1 MQSTCLTYNVTEQRV
16 IKLQLLIFCTL
27 DLTDLFWVTRVAV
40 AENDTDHVTCKM
52 EPLLQLVKMD

>member
-1 MQSTCLTYNVTEQRV
+1 MYM
-16 IKLQLLIFCTL
+16 TL
-27 DLTDLFWVTRVAV
+27 KRNAVAV

>member
-1 MQSTCLTYNVTEQRV
+1 MYM
-16 IKLQLLIFCTL
+16 TL
-27 DLTDLFWVTRVAV
+27 KRNAVAVAV

>member
-1 MQSTCLTYNVTEQRV
+1 MSD
-16 IKLQLLIFCTL
+16 LQCNRTKSNETTTSNFLHTRYVLSNL
-27 DLTDLFWVTRVAV
+27 RVAV